1 MQLCPEKSQKLSLE
15 IQRQGQFC
23 DRDSLHVFPSTRSF
37 LSCPVPFTPFW
48 KKKTYISGYKVHGGS
63 RSRKAIKP
71 NLFTVRSFVH
81 FRTRLESRR
90 PLPRETDDLG
100 TECCLSLSH
109 FTSLCN
115 FPDSEKSAAIHYRR
129 MSSVSVTRDSAISI
143 CIFLLLTGIAG
154 WFIT

>member
-1 MQLCPEKSQKLSLE
+1 MSWE
-15 IQRQGQFC
+15 ISKTLPWNSTSRSILRQGFFT
-23 DRDSLHVFPSTRSF
+23 RISIDSKFSLLPCAIHSV
-37 LSCPVPFTPFW
+37 L
-48 KKKTYISGYKVHGGS
+48 KKKTYISGYKVHGGA